1 MSHSTHLLGGDCCQ
15 VGKMGAG
22 LVPVDFLQRQDVS
35 VQRADSIGQPIKIDH
50 PVVDGAAVQDVE
62 CRQPHGKKVPTIAEQ
77 LPLLPVTSDEPL
89 LRTALKRS
97 ASALKADG
105 VPFAL
110 GGGYG
115 LWVAGGPEPSHE
127 VDLVVAET
135 DVETAA
141 NSLAAAGLRIER
153 PPEDWLFKAYR
164 DEDESVEPAEEPPL
178 VDVLHRLGGVPV
190 THSLLD
196 TAREREVLGVRI
208 PVLPPTPIMIAKL
221 QSLSEH
227 YCDFGALLPV
237 VRAVR
242 EQLDW
247 AEIRKATQH
256 NPFAEAFLLL
266 IERLGIIAPL

>member
-1 MSHSTHLLGGDCCQ
+1 MGYSPHRLCGDRRQ
-15 VGKMGAG
+15 VGKVGPW
-22 LVPVDFLQRQDVS
+22 LVPVDLLQGQNVG
-35 VQRADSIGQPIKIDH
+35 VQQADSIGQPIKIDH
-50 PVVDGAAVQDVE
+50 PIVDRAAVQDVE

-77 LPLLPVTSDEPL
+77 PPPPSVTSDEPV

-110 GGGYG
+110 GGGYA
-115 LWVAGGPEPSHE
+115 LWVAGGPEPSHD

-135 DVETAA
+135 DVEMAA

-153 PPEDWLFKAYR
+153 PPEDWIFKAYC
-164 DEDESVEPAEEPPL
+164 DEDGSTESAEEPAL

-196 TAREREVLGVRI
+196 TAREHEVLGVRI

-221 QSLSEH
+221 QSLNEH
-227 YCDFGALLPV
+227 YCDFAPLLLV

-247 AEIRKATQH
+247 AEIRKATQD

-266 IERLGIIAPL
+266 IERLGILTPI